1 MSDLSLRPRSA
12 AELIDAAFRMYRQYF
27 TGFVTLS
34 ALVYLPAFVLG
45 VIVGRLT
52 PMIEDMQPGPTLAM
66 FGALILMGCWYAI
79 MEAALC
85 IAASDRYLGSEIEP
99 GRALRDALSRAGSL
113 IPAKLWT
120 WFVMFWGF
128 FFFLIPGIY
137 FFARYFAIPQT
148 ILFEKNTGV
157 GDGLNRTRQL
167 AKGEKWKV
175 IKSLGMTWLIFFAIS
190 MGIGLTLA
198 PEPGTSPSIISQL
211 FSSIVSIIAYP
222 LVPITATLLYYDVRI
237 RREGLDI
244 ELMSAGLESATPVA
258 GAAQG

>member
-27 TGFVTLS
+27 SGFITLS
-34 ALVYLPAFVLG
+34 ALVYLPAFILG

-52 PMIEDMQPGPTLAM
+52 PMIEDMQPGPTLGL
-66 FGALILMGCWYAI
+66 FGALILMACWYAI

-85 IAASDRYLGSEIEP
+85 VAASDRYLGSEIEP
-99 GRALRDALSRAGSL
+99 GRALRDALSRAGAL
-113 IPAKLWT
+113 VAAKLWT

-128 FFFLIPGIY
+128 FFFVIPGIY

-148 ILFEKNTGV
+148 ILFERAGV
-157 GDGLNRTRQL
+157 GRGLDRSRQL
-167 AKGEKWKV
+167 AKGEKWKA
-175 IKSLGMTWLIFFAIS
+175 IKSLGMVWLIFLAIS

-198 PEPGTSPSIISQL
+198 PEPGASPSILSQL
-211 FSSIVSIIAYP
+211 FSSVVSIIAYP

-237 RREGLDI
+237 RREGFDI
-244 ELMSAGLESATPVA
+244 EFMSAGLESPTPVA
-258 GAAQG
+258 GTTQG

>member
-27 TGFVTLS
+27 TGFITLS

-45 VIVGRLT
+45 VVVGRLT
-52 PMIEDMQPGPTLAM
+52 PMIEDMQPGPTFGLL
-66 FGALILMGCWYAI
+66 GALILMACWYAI
-79 MEAALC
+79 MEAALS
-85 IAASDRYLGSEIEP
+85 IAASDRYLGNEIEP

-113 IPAKLWT
+113 VAAKLWT
-120 WFVMFWGF
+120 WFLMFWGF
-128 FFFLIPGIY
+128 FFFVFPGVY

-148 ILFEKNTGV
+148 MLFERIGV
-157 GDGLNRTRQL
+157 GRGLSRSSQL
-167 AKGEKWKV
+167 SKGEKWKA
-175 IKSLGMTWLIFFAIS
+175 IKSLGMIWLIFLAVS
-190 MGIGLTLA
+190 MGIGLMLA
-198 PEPGTSPSIISQL
+198 PEPGTSPSILSQL

-237 RREGLDI
+237 RREGYDI
-244 ELMSAGLESATPVA
+244 EVMSAGLGSATPVA

>member
-34 ALVYLPAFVLG
+34 ALVYLPAFILG

-52 PMIEDMQPGPTLAM
+52 PLIEDMQPGPTMGL
-66 FGALILMGCWYAI
+66 FGALILMACWYAI

-99 GRALRDALSRAGSL
+99 GRALRDALSRAGAL
-113 IPAKLWT
+113 VPAKLWT

-128 FFFLIPGIY
+128 FFFVIPGIY

-148 ILFEKNTGV
+148 ILFERIGV
-157 GDGLNRTRQL
+157 GRGLDRSRQL
-167 AKGEKWKV
+167 AKGEKWKA
-175 IKSLGMTWLIFFAIS
+175 IKSLGMVWLIFIAIS

-198 PEPGTSPSIISQL
+198 PDPGTSPSILSQL

-237 RREGLDI
+237 RREGFDI
-244 ELMSAGLESATPVA
+244 EFMSAGLATPTPVA
-258 GAAQG
+258 GATQG

>member
-27 TGFVTLS
+27 SGFVTLS

-45 VIVGRLT
+45 VIVGRMAPL
-52 PMIEDMQPGPTLAM
+52 IEDMEPGPTLGLL
-66 FGALILMGCWYAI
+66 GALILMGCWYAI

-85 IAASDRYLGSEIEP
+85 IAASDRYLGREIEP

-128 FFFLIPGIY
+128 FFLIIPGVY

-148 ILFEKNTGV
+148 MLFERV
-157 GDGLNRTRQL
+157 GFGEGLRRSRQL
-167 AKGEKWKV
+167 SKGEKWKA
-175 IKSLGMTWLIFFAIS
+175 IKSLGMIWLIFIAIS

-198 PEPGTSPSIISQL
+198 PAPGTSPSILSQL
-211 FSSIVSIIAYP
+211 FSSVVSIVTYP

-237 RREGLDI
+237 RREGFDI
-244 ELMSAGLESATPVA
+244 EFMSAGLSGATPVA
-258 GAAQG
+258 GATQG